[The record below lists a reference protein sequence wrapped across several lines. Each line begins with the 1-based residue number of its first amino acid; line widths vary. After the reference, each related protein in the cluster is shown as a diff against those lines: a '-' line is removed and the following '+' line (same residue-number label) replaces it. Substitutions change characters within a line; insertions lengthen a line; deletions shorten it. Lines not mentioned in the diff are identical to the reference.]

1 MVVCSS
7 KKQICGQLK
16 ANKNYGG
23 EMSKQIVKFGLVG
36 AGGIAQAYVQAF
48 EQTDLAELVAIADL
62 RPAAAA
68 AMAEAAHCPSFQ
80 THEEMTAAVDLD
92 AVIVCTPPIS
102 HPDICIDLLEQG
114 KHVLCEKPFSIEAK
128 SALAMKEAAMR
139 SGVLIT
145 MASKFRYAEDVIRAK
160 GIVESGI
167 LGEIVLFENAFTA
180 RVDMSHRW
188 NADPAIS
195 GGGVL
200 IDNGTHSVD
209 IMRYF
214 LGPLAEIQVVE
225 GKRVQSLA
233 VEDTVRI
240 FAKSET
246 GVMGNIDLSWSIN
259 KELDYYLRIYG
270 SNGTISV
277 GWKESKYRQST
288 SQDWVVF
295 GQGYNKV
302 QSFRSQIENFSN
314 AIARREPLRITA
326 EDAIASVK
334 VMEAAYRSLNQNHWT
349 PIHPIAPEPFAS
361 EPLSSE
367 PVAPEISAFAVC

>member
-1 MVVCSS
+1 
-7 KKQICGQLK
+7 
-16 ANKNYGG
+16 
-23 EMSKQIVKFGLVG
+23 MSKQVVKFGLVG
-36 AGGIAQAYVQAF
+36 AGGIAHAYVQAF
-48 EQTDLAELVAIADL
+48 AQTEFAELVAITDL
-62 RPAAAA
+62 RLEAAV
-68 AMAEAAHCPSFQ
+68 AMAEAAKCQAFQ
-80 THEEMTAAVDLD
+80 THQEMIEAVELD
-92 AVIVCTPPIS
+92 AVIICTPPIT
-102 HPDICIDLLEQG
+102 HPNICIELLEQG
-114 KHVLCEKPFSIEAK
+114 KHILCEKPFSIDAK

-139 SGVLIT
+139 SGVMIT

-225 GKRVQSLA
+225 GKRVQGLA

-270 SNGTISV
+270 SNGTVSV
-277 GWKESKYRQST
+277 GWQESKYRQST
-288 SQDWVVF
+288 SQDWIVF
-295 GQGYNKV
+295 GKGYNKV
-302 QSFRSQIENFSN
+302 QSFQSQIENFSK
-314 AIARREPLRITA
+314 AIARQEPLRITI

-334 VMEAAYRSLNQNHWT
+334 VMEAAYQSLNQNHWT
-349 PIHPIAPEPFAS
+349 MIQPVTS
-361 EPLSSE
+361 EPILLE
-367 PVAPEISAFAVC
+367 TTTPEIPALAMC